1 MRTTAAALF
10 IVLATLPA
18 VAQSNPATGVYP
30 FPPPSPPIM
39 ATPGGRDLP
48 VRIDP
53 TDKATR
59 CLQYAASIGVPRDR
73 LESYLRECRM
83 R

>member
-1 MRTTAAALF
+1 MRIAAAAMPIPLA
-10 IVLATLPA
+10 IVPA
-18 VAQSNPATGVYP
+18 AAQSNPPPGVYP

-39 ATPGGRDLP
+39 TSPGGRDLP

-53 TDKATR
+53 IDKATR

-73 LESYLRECRM
+73 LKSYLRDCQM

>member
-1 MRTTAAALF
+1 MRIAAAVLLL
-10 IVLATLPA
+10 LATLPA
-18 VAQSNPATGVYP
+18 SAQSNPPPPVYP

-39 ATPGGRDLP
+39 TTPSGRDLP

-73 LESYLRECRM
+73 LENYLRECQLR
-83 R
+83 

>member
-1 MRTTAAALF
+1 MRSAAAAML
-10 IVLATLPA
+10 ILLATLPA
-18 VAQSNPATGVYP
+18 AAQSNPTGVYP

-39 ATPGGRDLP
+39 TNPSGRDLP

-59 CLQYAASIGVPRDR
+59 CLQYAASIGVPRER
-73 LESYLRECRM
+73 LESYLRDCQM